1 MFPRVFS
8 YKNQASAENCQSIA
22 FPRQNDYI
30 CMIQNYKK
38 LKNMRK
44 ALILCGFV
52 AAFLCLAQNANA
64 QIAGP
69 IHRDGAYL
77 ADQRGNILS
86 NQEVLTLVGQ
96 DIYNQTYV
104 GAQKQRKAGKALIW
118 SGAGG
123 LVGGAVLYGVGLS
136 KIAGEVNQNSSKDE
150 IQTALERHPG
160 SAGMVLGGTLLM
172 AAGAI
177 ALDAGIPLAIIG
189 KKRLDWVA
197 DNYNGRKNLAYQ
209 VGATPNGVGIAVR
222 F

>member
-1 MFPRVFS
+1 M
-8 YKNQASAENCQSIA
+8 
-22 FPRQNDYI
+22 
-30 CMIQNYKK
+30 KK
-38 LKNMRK
+38 V
-44 ALILCGFV
+44 LILSGLV

-64 QIAGP
+64 QYAGP
-69 IHRDGAYL
+69 IHREGANL
-77 ADQRGNILS
+77 ADQRGNILTD
-86 NQEVLTLVGQ
+86 QEVLTLIGQ
-96 DIYNQTYV
+96 DIYDQTYV

-123 LVGGAVLYGVGLS
+123 LVGGTVLYGVGLS

-150 IQTALERHPG
+150 IQTALEKHPG

-189 KKRLDWVA
+189 KKRLNWIA
-197 DNYNGRKNLAYQ
+197 DDYNARKGVAYQ
-209 VGATPNGVGIAVR
+209 VGATPNGVGIALR

>member
-8 YKNQASAENCQSIA
+8 YKNQASLKNCQRIA

-69 IHRDGAYL
+69 IHRDGAFL

-104 GAQKQRKAGKALIW
+104 GAQKQRKAGKDW
-118 SGAGG
+118 SA
-123 LVGGAVLYGVGLS
+123 AP
-136 KIAGEVNQNSSKDE
+136 SSMGSVCPRLPEKS
-150 IQTALERHPG
+150 IRTAARMKSRQP
-160 SAGMVLGGTLLM
+160 SR
-172 AAGAI
+172 
-177 ALDAGIPLAIIG
+177 GIPDRPA
-189 KKRLDWVA
+189 WSWEE
-197 DNYNGRKNLAYQ
+197 
-209 VGATPNGVGIAVR
+209 PC
-222 F
+222 

>member
-1 MFPRVFS
+1 
-8 YKNQASAENCQSIA
+8 
-22 FPRQNDYI
+22 
-30 CMIQNYKK
+30 
-38 LKNMRK
+38 MRK
-44 ALILCGFV
+44 ALILCGLV

-86 NQEVLTLVGQ
+86 NQEVLTLIGQ

-123 LVGGAVLYGVGLS
+123 MIGGAVLYGLGFS
-136 KIAGEVNQNSSKDE
+136 KIADKVSQSSSQDD
-150 IQTALERHPG
+150 IQKAFEGAPG

-189 KKRLDWVA
+189 KKRLNWIA
-197 DNYNGRKNLAYQ
+197 DDYNGRKNLAYQ

>member
-1 MFPRVFS
+1 
-8 YKNQASAENCQSIA
+8 
-22 FPRQNDYI
+22 
-30 CMIQNYKK
+30 
-38 LKNMRK
+38 MRK

-86 NQEVLTLVGQ
+86 NQEVLTLIGQ

-118 SGAGG
+118 SGIGG
-123 LVGGAVLYGVGLS
+123 MVGGAVLYGVGFS
-136 KIAGEVNQNSSKDE
+136 KIADKVNMNSSQDE
-150 IQTALERHPG
+150 IEKAFQGAPG
-160 SAGMVLGGTLLM
+160 SAGMVVGGTLLM
-172 AAGAI
+172 AAGAV

-189 KKRLDWVA
+189 KKRLDWIA
-197 DNYNGRKNLAYQ
+197 DDFNARKNLAYQ
-209 VGATPNGVGIAVR
+209 VGVTPNGVGLAVR

>member
-1 MFPRVFS
+1 M
-8 YKNQASAENCQSIA
+8 
-22 FPRQNDYI
+22 
-30 CMIQNYKK
+30 KK
-38 LKNMRK
+38 I
-44 ALILCGFV
+44 LIISGII

-104 GAQKQRKAGKALIW
+104 GAQKQRKAGKTVIW
-118 SGAGG
+118 SGIGG
-123 LVGGAVLYGVGLS
+123 LVGGGVLYGAGLT
-136 KIAGEVNQNSSKDE
+136 KIADKVTQNSSKEE
-150 IQTALERHPG
+150 IQKALEANPG
-160 SAGMVLGGTLLM
+160 SAGMILGGTLLM
-172 AAGAI
+172 AAGGV

-189 KKRLDWVA
+189 KKRLNWVA
-197 DNYNGRKNLAYQ
+197 DDYNARKNLAYQ
-209 VGATPNGVGIAVR
+209 IGATPSGVGLAVR

>member
-1 MFPRVFS
+1 M
-8 YKNQASAENCQSIA
+8 
-22 FPRQNDYI
+22 
-30 CMIQNYKK
+30 KK
-38 LKNMRK
+38 I
-44 ALILCGFV
+44 LIISGII

-104 GAQKQRKAGKALIW
+104 GAQKHIW
-118 SGAGG
+118 SGIGG
-123 LVGGAVLYGVGLS
+123 LVGGGVLYGAGLA
-136 KIAGEVNQNSSKDE
+136 KIADKVTQNSSKEE
-150 IQTALERHPG
+150 IQKALEANPG
-160 SAGMVLGGTLLM
+160 SAGMILGGTLLM
-172 AAGAI
+172 AAGGV

-189 KKRLDWVA
+189 KKRLNWVA
-197 DNYNGRKNLAYQ
+197 DDYNARKNLAYQ
-209 VGATPNGVGIAVR
+209 IGATPSGVGLAVR

>member
-1 MFPRVFS
+1 M
-8 YKNQASAENCQSIA
+8 
-22 FPRQNDYI
+22 
-30 CMIQNYKK
+30 KK
-38 LKNMRK
+38 MRK

-64 QIAGP
+64 QYNGP

-86 NQEVLTLVGQ
+86 NHEVLTLIGQ
-96 DIYNQTYV
+96 DIYDQTYV

-118 SGAGG
+118 SGIGG
-123 LVGGAVLYGVGLS
+123 MVGGAVLYGVGFS
-136 KIAGEVNQNSSKDE
+136 KIADKVSQSSSQDD
-150 IQTALERHPG
+150 IQRAFEGAPG

-172 AAGAI
+172 AAGAV

-189 KKRLDWVA
+189 KKRLNWIA
-197 DNYNGRKNLAYQ
+197 DDYNARKNLAYQ
-209 VGATPNGVGIAVR
+209 VGVTPNGVGLAVR

>member
-1 MFPRVFS
+1 
-8 YKNQASAENCQSIA
+8 
-22 FPRQNDYI
+22 
-30 CMIQNYKK
+30 
-38 LKNMRK
+38 MRK
-44 ALILCGFV
+44 ALILCGLV
-52 AAFLCLAQNANA
+52 AALLCLAQNANA
-64 QIAGP
+64 QYA
-69 IHRDGAYL
+69 RQGA
-77 ADQRGNILS
+77 NIVDKSGYVLS
-86 NQEVLTLVGQ
+86 DSQLSKLVGNDVFQ
-96 DIYNQTYV
+96 QTVV
-104 GAQKQRKAGKALIW
+104 GARKQYKTGKTLIW